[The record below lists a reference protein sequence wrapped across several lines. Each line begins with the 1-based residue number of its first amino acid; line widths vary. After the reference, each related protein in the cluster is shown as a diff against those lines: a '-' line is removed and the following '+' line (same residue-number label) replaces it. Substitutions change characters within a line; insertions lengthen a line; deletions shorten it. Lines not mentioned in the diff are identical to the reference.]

1 MAESLASAS
10 HPRGSTIVF
19 PLLQTQCTGRQGQQG
34 LSSGLIQYCVLCH
47 YMRYTVLVPTGV
59 GQQATVVSPAWVCVG
74 VFI

>member
-10 HPRGSTIVF
+10 HPRGSMIVF
-19 PLLQTQCTGRQGQQG
+19 SPQLGLQGTVHV
-34 LSSGLIQYCVLCH
+34 SSGLIQYYVLCRN
-47 YMRYTVLVPTGV
+47 MRYTVLVPTGV